1 MTTLSLSSPAISD
14 ITGIVGECPEGVL
27 KLPRQSTM
35 SGSNIDFIKDIN
47 NNNNN
52 KINSEQ

>member
-47 NNNNN
+47 NNN
-52 KINSEQ
+52 KKKNSEQ